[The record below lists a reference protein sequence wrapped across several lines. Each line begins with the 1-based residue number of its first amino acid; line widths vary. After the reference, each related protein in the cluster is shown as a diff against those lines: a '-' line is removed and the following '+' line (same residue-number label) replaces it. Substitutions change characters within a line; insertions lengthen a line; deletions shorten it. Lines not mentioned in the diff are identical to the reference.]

1 MRVAAH
7 IVSFFRGARRL
18 GAAALVA
25 TLGSTAA
32 CLDLRP
38 PSACTIS
45 VAPATL
51 TLPVNGTATIV
62 GTAFNCDGNTIRNKR
77 VAYSSSSS
85 AVATVTP
92 EGNVI
97 AIAVGTATVSA
108 TADGKSASVQVTVTP
123 ERAATVAVTPA
134 TVTLRRTNT
143 RQLTAVAR
151 NAQNQ
156 VIDGRT
162 FRWNSSNTAIVAVDQ
177 TGRVTAVAAG
187 TATISAE
194 TDQTVGLAQ
203 MVVTEVP
210 IGACTLAPTSFRVTT
225 GQSVQPQLTLRDT
238 ASNVIPTLGRSIA
251 WTSGNENVATVT
263 QTGFATTRRAG
274 TATITAASA
283 EYPNITCS
291 ATVEAVDPR
300 IAQVIIS
307 PRVGALRLGAPRGF
321 GVLLL
326 DSANV
331 QIPSGRIVTW
341 TTSTPTIAQVS
352 QAGLVTGLSLGT
364 ARIIA
369 TAEGV
374 ADTVTLQ
381 VTRIPVDRVTITPLQ
396 ASVFEGQTVQFRA
409 TVTDSAGTDVTD
421 RTIEWL
427 SSDPTRATVSS
438 GGLVTT
444 ISAGAVNIV
453 ATAENRAG
461 QASLVIQQTPVDTI
475 SAPATFSL
483 VRGAQLPFAIE
494 LRDAQGNILRNRTV
508 ELRSDNPSI
517 ANVPSTTTTSQV
529 LVAGVQVGSATI
541 TLQAL
546 NGNGQAQGKATRVN
560 ITVTQPVPVPVQVPA
575 AVPIRRE

>member
-1 MRVAAH
+1 MPTASTSQILGNNECIEPFTSNMYTRRVLAGEAGYAIAAYLTARVT
-7 IVSFFRGARRL
+7 INAASAQTFLQGA
-18 GAAALVA
+18 
-25 TLGSTAA
+25 
-32 CLDLRP
+32 
-38 PSACTIS
+38 
-45 VAPATL
+45 
-51 TLPVNGTATIV
+51 
-62 GTAFNCDGNTIRNKR
+62 
-77 VAYSSSSS
+77 
-85 AVATVTP
+85 
-92 EGNVI
+92 

-369 TAEGV
+369 TAEG
-374 ADTVTLQ
+374 TTL
-381 VTRIPVDRVTITPLQ
+381 RLALALGVDFQPLRRLQ
-396 ASVFEGQTVQFRA
+396 LARHLRSAEVFPEGQVHG
-409 TVTDSAGTDVTD
+409 S
-421 RTIEWL
+421 
-427 SSDPTRATVSS
+427 
-438 GGLVTT
+438 
-444 ISAGAVNIV
+444 
-453 ATAENRAG
+453 
-461 QASLVIQQTPVDTI
+461 
-475 SAPATFSL
+475 
-483 VRGAQLPFAIE
+483 
-494 LRDAQGNILRNRTV
+494 QG
-508 ELRSDNPSI
+508 
-517 ANVPSTTTTSQV
+517 
-529 LVAGVQVGSATI
+529 
-541 TLQAL
+541 
-546 NGNGQAQGKATRVN
+546 
-560 ITVTQPVPVPVQVPA
+560 
-575 AVPIRRE
+575 